1 MICGRSCLAR
11 WKCVSTT
18 TEGTSHLA
26 RSPTTWYRMTV
37 VYEWVSYDQARNRV
51 TWVVV
56 SALAFKGR
64 NYKCTLRVSVVYLRK
79 TSRRVRPQN
88 STSRHKILRIVL
100 HISDWDYNLLV
111 YPFWL
116 RQLVDTARYLQ
127 QGGFWDWTSLQ
138 RFPDNYIFF
147 GLSKVC
153 CVHCEDFHR
162 HKFRCN
168 FTADRAVRGDLRA
181 LTFEHAMETRPRTLN
196 HAVLVFLLYFTNG
209 GFSSAQNGIPDG
221 AGSLVFVFDTTGS
234 MYDDLIQVRA
244 GASKI
249 LSTTLERKVKPL
261 YNYVLIPF
269 HDPGKSRDQCKL
281 FLIPFEPNEVFPLH
295 SAFMF

>member
-1 MICGRSCLAR
+1 M
-11 WKCVSTT
+11 
-18 TEGTSHLA
+18 
-26 RSPTTWYRMTV
+26 
-37 VYEWVSYDQARNRV
+37 
-51 TWVVV
+51 
-56 SALAFKGR
+56 
-64 NYKCTLRVSVVYLRK
+64 
-79 TSRRVRPQN
+79 
-88 STSRHKILRIVL
+88 
-100 HISDWDYNLLV
+100 
-111 YPFWL
+111 
-116 RQLVDTARYLQ
+116 
-127 QGGFWDWTSLQ
+127 
-138 RFPDNYIFF
+138 
-147 GLSKVC
+147 C

-168 FTADRAVRGDLRA
+168 FTADRALRGDLRA

-196 HAVLVFLLYFTNG
+196 HAVLVFLLYFING

-281 FLIPFEPNEVFPLH
+281 FLIPNQMRSSLCTVRLCFRVFSVSYPLFTLMKDKQKV
-295 SAFMF
+295 AGGRRE